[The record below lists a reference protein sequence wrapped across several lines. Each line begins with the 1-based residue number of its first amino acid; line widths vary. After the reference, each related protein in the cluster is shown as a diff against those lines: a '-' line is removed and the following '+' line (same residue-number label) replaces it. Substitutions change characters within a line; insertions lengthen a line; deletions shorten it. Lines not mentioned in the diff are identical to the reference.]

1 MIREEFPL
9 EGSNYEGGKSDGWQ
23 YQVAFSGTNLQASYD
38 MLRDFLQQEGYEDVP
53 LPLYAPDL
61 LLFRLPTK
69 RGQILLFGDNGYV
82 HNPIK
87 ILFKSDETKPKTLIL
102 CIFNEQAPQHLL
114 KFHNKLT

>member
-9 EGSNYEGGKSDGWQ
+9 EGSDYEGGKSDGWQ

-38 MLRDFLQQEGYEDVP
+38 MLRAFLSEEGYETVP
-53 LPLYAPDL
+53 LPRDAKEL

-69 RGQILLFGDNGYV
+69 RAQMQLFGDSGYV

-87 ILFKSDETKPKTLIL
+87 ILFKTDESKVKTLIL
-102 CIFNEQAPQHLL
+102 CIFNEADPQHLL
-114 KFHNKLT
+114 RFHDKL